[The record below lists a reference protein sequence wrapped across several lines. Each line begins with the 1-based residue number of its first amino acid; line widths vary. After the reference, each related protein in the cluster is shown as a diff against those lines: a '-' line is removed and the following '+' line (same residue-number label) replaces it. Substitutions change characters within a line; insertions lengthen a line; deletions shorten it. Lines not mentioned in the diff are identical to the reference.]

1 MEWLYLV
8 LAVAAV
14 AGVPLF
20 AVMGG
25 VALLSFY
32 LEGISLSAV
41 IVELMRLSTTPS
53 LVSIP
58 LFTFAGYLLAESKA
72 PQRLV
77 LFYRAWFG
85 WLPAGLPVACLIACA
100 FFTAFTGASGVTIIA
115 LGGLLIPILKAGN
128 YSEKFSLGLVT
139 TCGSLG
145 LLFAPSLPIILYG
158 VISGTPINQLF
169 LGGILPGFLMIFLL
183 SAYSAWVVRKK
194 PPPKEPFR
202 LSVALL
208 MLKKASGELLIPIVL
223 LVLIYGGFVTV
234 NEMSALTV
242 FYVLILEIFV
252 HRDISIGKDLAK
264 IASESMVLV
273 GGIFIILG
281 CALGFTNYLV
291 DAQVPL
297 HLLDWMKQYI
307 TSPLMFLLL
316 LNVVL
321 LVVGSL
327 IDIFSAIIM
336 VPLILP
342 LAKAFDIH
350 PVHLGI
356 VFLTNMEVAY
366 LLPPVGLNLFISSFR
381 FRKPLTE
388 IYSASWP
395 FLIVLIIGLLAVTYI
410 PFLTLA
416 FIE

>member
-183 SAYSAWVVRKK
+183 SAYSAWVVRKN

-336 VPLILP
+336 
-342 LAKAFDIH
+342 
-350 PVHLGI
+350 
-356 VFLTNMEVAY
+356 
-366 LLPPVGLNLFISSFR
+366 
-381 FRKPLTE
+381 
-388 IYSASWP
+388 
-395 FLIVLIIGLLAVTYI
+395 
-410 PFLTLA
+410 
-416 FIE
+416 